1 MWKELQYLKRQLA
14 EQEAERNAQK
24 QNGPSKQ
31 MKFLNPLVEF
41 AG

>member
-1 MWKELQYLKRQLA
+1 MRKVLQDLNRRLA

-31 MKFLNPLVEF
+31 KTPVIP
-41 AG
+41 